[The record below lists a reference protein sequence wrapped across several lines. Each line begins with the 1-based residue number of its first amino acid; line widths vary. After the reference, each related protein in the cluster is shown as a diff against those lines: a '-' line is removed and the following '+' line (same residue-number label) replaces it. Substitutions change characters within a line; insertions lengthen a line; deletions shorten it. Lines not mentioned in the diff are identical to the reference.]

1 MSYLWVKTGCIA
13 ISVLALLIAYEPLSM
28 AVLCVW
34 MVIGLCKLFSRIAE
48 EGEHRW

>member
-1 MSYLWVKTGCIA
+1 MSYLWIKASGVA
-13 ISVLALLIAYEPLSM
+13 VSVLALLIAYEPLSM

-34 MVIGLCKLFSRIAE
+34 AVIGLCKLFSRIAE